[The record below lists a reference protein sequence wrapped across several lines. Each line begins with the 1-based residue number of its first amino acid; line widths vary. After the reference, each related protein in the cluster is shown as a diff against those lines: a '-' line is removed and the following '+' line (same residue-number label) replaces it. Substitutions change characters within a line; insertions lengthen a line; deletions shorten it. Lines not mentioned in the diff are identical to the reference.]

1 MSYNDKVLKSLDTA
15 LNYYNNSLSIIN
27 TTKDKEALENHFWHI
42 LSELEYTLFV
52 LSLMFNREEYEQY
65 LPKQNE
71 MEKNSTPISKL
82 LTDAKQSI
90 INNNVFE
97 TYKNVYMARYYATKI
112 YNLLRKKIK

>member
-1 MSYNDKVLKSLDTA
+1 MLYSDKILKSLDTA
-15 LNYYNNSLSIIN
+15 LNYYNNSVVALTN
-27 TTKDKEALENHFWHI
+27 KDKKTLENHFWHI

-52 LSLMFNREEYEQY
+52 LSLMFNKEEYEQY

-71 MEKNSTPISKL
+71 MEKNNIPISKL

-112 YNLLRKKIK
+112 YNLLRKK